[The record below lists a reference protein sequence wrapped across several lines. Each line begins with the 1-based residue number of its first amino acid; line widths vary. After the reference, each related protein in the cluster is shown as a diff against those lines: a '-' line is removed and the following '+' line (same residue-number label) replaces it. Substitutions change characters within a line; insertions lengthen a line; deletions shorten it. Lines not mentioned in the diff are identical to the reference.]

1 MMPFPFRNLYNKVFR
16 GLRGSVF
23 GLVGANAL
31 AQVLTIAFVPILT
44 RLYGPADFGVLTT
57 YVALVTILSVGIAL
71 RYEMAIPL
79 ASGEE
84 EALNLAAFA
93 SFLVVIVSLI
103 LGFGLLLW
111 VNLRVSSFG
120 LLEPYLWLIPVGL
133 LLSGLQQVFVSWVSF
148 LRQFRLLAVNR
159 IVQSLLQGLLPIGLS
174 PLGALGLLL
183 GFALARV
190 VGVGAML
197 RELLLRNKV
206 LRPASWCQ
214 LARTYKSFPMFNLS
228 AALLGTIGLQ
238 LVPLVFAKL
247 FPVETAGFYGLANRV
262 VALPSSL
269 MGQAVAQ
276 VFYPEA
282 SRRKDQETGL
292 RGLVASTST
301 ALLYLS
307 GPIFGWLYLSSP
319 IVFVWIFGK
328 EWAEAGVYASYLSLW
343 LFFNFISSPL
353 STIPLV
359 KGQQRRAFYF
369 TVYEVVFRL
378 AAVWSGGFLQDP
390 RVSVLSYSLV
400 GSAISLAYLVWIFR
414 LVGWSFW
421 SWVRSNVSWV
431 AAFILLLLGP
441 LALRSTVGDGV
452 FLGAAT
458 VAMGISA
465 LVGWRMWRLRDA

>member
-1 MMPFPFRNLYNKVFR
+1 M
-16 GLRGSVF
+16 
-23 GLVGANAL
+23 GANAL
-31 AQVLTIAFVPILT
+31 AQALTIAFVPILT
-44 RLYGPADFGVLTT
+44 RLYGPADFGLFTT

-93 SFLVVIVSLI
+93 SFVVVTVSLI

-111 VNLRVSSFG
+111 VNLGVSPIG
-120 LLEPYLWLIPVGL
+120 PLEPYLWLIPVGL
-133 LLSGLQQVFVSWVSF
+133 LLSGLQQVYVSWVSF
-148 LRQFRLLAVNR
+148 IRRFHLLATNR
-159 IVQSLLQGLLPIGLS
+159 IFQSILQGLLPIVLS
-174 PLGALGLLL
+174 SLGALGLLL
-183 GFALARV
+183 GFTFARL

-197 RELLLRNKV
+197 RELFRRNTV
-206 LRPASWCQ
+206 LRPSSWYR
-214 LARTYKSFPMFNLS
+214 LARMHKAFPMFNLP

-238 LVPLVFAKL
+238 FVPLMFAKL
-247 FPVETAGFYGLANRV
+247 FPIESAGFYGLANRV

-282 SRRKDQETGL
+282 SRRKDQEAAL
-292 RGLVASTST
+292 KGLVVSTST

-343 LFFNFISSPL
+343 LFFDFVSSPL

-359 KGQQRRAFYF
+359 KGQQRKAFYF
-369 TVYEVVFRL
+369 TVFEVVLRL
-378 AAVWSGGFLQDP
+378 AAVWSGGLLQDP
-390 RVSVLSYSLV
+390 RVSVLSYSLA
-400 GSAISLAYLVWIFR
+400 GSAISLAYLVWIFW
-414 LVGWSFW
+414 LVGESFW
-421 SWVRSNVSWV
+421 AWIRSNVSWV
-431 AAFILLLLGP
+431 AAFTLLLLGP
-441 LALRSTVGDGV
+441 LALRYTVGDGV
-452 FLGAAT
+452 FLIAAT

-465 LVGWRMWRLRDA
+465 LVGWGMWRVRNA